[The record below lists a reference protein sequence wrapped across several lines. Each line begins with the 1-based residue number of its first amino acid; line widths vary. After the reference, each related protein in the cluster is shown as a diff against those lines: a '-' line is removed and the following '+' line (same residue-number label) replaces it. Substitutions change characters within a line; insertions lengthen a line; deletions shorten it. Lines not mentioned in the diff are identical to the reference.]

1 MTGTRID
8 ADAAAIR
15 ATAMGTPH
23 SGKGG
28 GGRGGGGLGKIVRAG
43 VGRRRVQ
50 TVVMTLTTLLAV
62 TASVLAAGLMVASS
76 APFQHTF
83 DRLHGAHLI
92 ASFDPAK
99 ATEADV
105 AATAH
110 AAGVTAAA
118 GPYRTVSLRPRAT
131 SVHAPGSSGFSIPA
145 GADLPAITIA
155 GRPDAGG
162 AVDRL
167 DITEGRWPDK
177 PGEIVWADGTAPIQV
192 GDQLTFP
199 AAPGH
204 PTLTVVGIARS
215 IGRSAQAWVLPQ
227 QLTALQGPGVTSGYQ
242 MLYRFAH
249 AGTDDQIAADR
260 AAIAAAVPSGGLA
273 GASSYL
279 TIKLESERTAATFAP
294 FVIAFGVLGL
304 AMSVLIIG
312 IVVSGAVSSSTRRIG
327 ILKSIGFTPAQ
338 MARAYVAQALIPSVA
353 GAALGVLLGN
363 LAAIPVLQ
371 QEGDAFGTGVN
382 GLAPWVSVAVPAGV
396 LALVALAALV
406 PALRAARLRTV
417 DAIAVGRT
425 PAAGRGRRARQV
437 LGRLALPR
445 AVSLGLGNPFARPA
459 RSVTI
464 AVAVALGALGVT
476 FGTGLASS
484 LTGIQHG
491 LNQRNAG
498 AVVVHAGIPVPGQP
512 APAPDGKP
520 KPIDD
525 AAVRAAIAGQDGTRR
540 YFGSGRTE
548 VAVAGLAGATTVA
561 TFDGDTSWASYQ
573 MIAGRWFSGPGE
585 AVVPTGFL
593 DATGVRIGDSITL
606 TGAGHTAPVKV
617 VGEVLDLS
625 DDGQTITTD
634 AGSLAPL
641 APDVSADSIE
651 YHIDVQPGTNLK
663 AYVDDLNKTLQPLNA
678 QAEINTG
685 EISSVVVAMDTLA
698 GILTLLLVTV
708 AGLGVLNTVVL
719 DTRERVHDLGVFK
732 ALGMS
737 PRQTVAM
744 VLTSVGAIGLIAGV
758 IGVPAGMLLHNW
770 VLPAM
775 GHAAGTRI
783 PHVDID
789 VYHLG
794 VLVPLAFGG
803 LIIAIAGALLPAG
816 WVARTS
822 TTKALRTE

>member
-1 MTGTRID
+1 M
-8 ADAAAIR
+8 
-15 ATAMGTPH
+15 
-23 SGKGG
+23 SGDVAVREPV
-28 GGRGGGGLGKIVRAG
+28 RGPLGDRSRRRGGGLGRVVRSG

-62 TASVLAAGLMVASS
+62 AASVLAAGLVAASS
-76 APFQHTF
+76 APFQHAF
-83 DRLHGAHLI
+83 DRLHGAHLT

-99 ATEADV
+99 VTAAEV

-118 GPYRTVSLRPRAT
+118 GPYRTVSLRPRTT
-131 SVHAPGSSGFSIPA
+131 SVHAPGRGGFSVPA
-145 GADLPAITIA
+145 GVDLPQITIA

-167 DITEGRWPDK
+167 DITEGRWPNK
-177 PGEIVWADGTAPIQV
+177 VGEIVWADGEAPIQV
-192 GDQLTFP
+192 GDQLSFP
-199 AAPGH
+199 GAPSS

-215 IGRSAQAWVLPQ
+215 IGQSAQAWVLPQ

-242 MLYRFAH
+242 MLYRFQH
-249 AGTDDQIAADR
+249 AATDKEIAGDR
-260 AAIAAAVPSGGLA
+260 AVIAAAVPADGFEGS
-273 GASSYL
+273 SSYL
-279 TIKLESERTAATFAP
+279 TIQLGAERTAATFAP

-304 AMSVLIIG
+304 VMSVLIIG

-327 ILKSIGFTPAQ
+327 ILKSIGFTPGQ
-338 MARAYVAQALIPSVA
+338 VARAYVAQALIPSVL

-363 LAAIPVLQ
+363 LAAIPVLRE
-371 QEGDAFGTGVN
+371 EGDAFGTGVSA
-382 GLAPWVSVAVPAGV
+382 LAPWVSVFVPLSA
-396 LALVALAALV
+396 LALVAIAALL
-406 PALRAARLRTV
+406 PALRAARLHTV

-425 PAAGRGRRARQV
+425 PEAGRGRRARTV

-445 AVSLGLGNPFARPA
+445 AVSLGLGNAFARPA

-476 FGTGLASS
+476 FGIGLASS
-484 LTGIQHG
+484 LAGIQHG
-491 LNQRNAG
+491 LNQRDAG
-498 AVVVHAGIPVPGQP
+498 DVLVYTGIPMAGQP
-512 APAPDGKP
+512 DPEAPGPGGKP
-520 KPIDD
+520 TPTDES
-525 AAVRAAIAGQDGTRR
+525 AVRAAIETQDGTRR
-540 YFGSGRTE
+540 YFTSGHAE
-548 VAVAGLAGATTVA
+548 VGVAGLTGAIAVD
-561 TFDGDTSWASYQ
+561 TFEGDTSWASYQ
-573 MIAGRWFSGPGE
+573 MIAGRWFSGLGE

-593 DATGVRIGDSITL
+593 NAAGARIGDSITL
-606 TGAGHTAPVKV
+606 TGGDHTAVVKI

-625 DDGQTITTD
+625 QDGQVIITD

-641 APDVSADSIE
+641 APEVSVE
-651 YHIDVQPGTNLK
+651 GVGYHIDVAPGTNVK
-663 AYVDDLNKTLQPLNA
+663 AYIDQLNKTLQPLHA
-678 QAEINTG
+678 QAELNTA
-685 EISSVVVAMDTLA
+685 EISSIVVAMDTLA
-698 GILTLLLVTV
+698 GILTLLLVIV

-719 DTRERVHDLGVFK
+719 DTRDRVHDLGVFK

-744 VLTSVGAIGLIAGV
+744 VLTSVGAIGLIAGLV
-758 IGVPAGMLLHNW
+758 GVPAGILLHNW
-770 VLPAM
+770 VLPRM

-783 PHVDID
+783 PQVDID
-789 VYHLG
+789 VYHLA

-816 WVARTS
+816 WAARTS